1 MGFVQ
6 PPVYHPGGNGSAG
19 RITTLGPYFVN
30 AEGQIVI
37 RKSVTAF
44 TAPKRYM
51 QARDAEVNLYFDWAS
66 WEGFNEVRAFTQ
78 VDWDGVIKGV
88 EQGWNYDESAC
99 EQALIQAA
107 ARGLRLEMV
116 AHTYAYGTPQTM
128 ADHLRRVDELC
139 LRHDNAALEVYN
151 EPQQNGGLDLLNAIL
166 AIYTPR
172 TPGWSSGW
180 YTPTPYPAGQAVTYH
195 SPRDDEW
202 PRKFKDAFEFS
213 TGQGPTQPFAPG
225 FAGPVMLDEPP
236 QVEQTLSADDW
247 CAYGAGAALFACGAT
262 MHSNPTLQ
270 RCEAPTDP
278 RVIACIEA
286 FIAGFAEVPVQR
298 YSGYNHE
305 PDNGALRRYARWGAD
320 GRKYVISVRP
330 FAFGV
335 E

>member
-1 MGFVQ
+1 MTDYPSVRPYVPGA
-6 PPVYHPGGNGSAG
+6 PPVG
-19 RITTLGPYFVN
+19 RIRPLGPYFVD
-30 AEGQIVI
+30 ADAQIVI

-44 TAPKRYM
+44 CAPKRFATGRGDE
-51 QARDAEVNLYFDWAS
+51 ARRYFDWAAS
-66 WEGFNEVRAFTQ
+66 VGFNEVRVFSQ
-78 VDWDGVIKGV
+78 VDWTGTPGKGV
-88 EQGWNYDESAC
+88 ESGWAYNADAC
-99 EQALIQAA
+99 AQTVTEAA
-107 ARGLRLEMV
+107 QRGLSCEVV
-116 AHTYAYGTPQTM
+116 AHTWAMPM
-128 ADHLRRVDELC
+128 PAAAAHLDAVDGLCELHQSA
-139 LRHDNAALEVYN
+139 LLEVYN

-166 AIYTPR
+166 AIYTPQ
-172 TPGWSSGW
+172 TPGWASGW
-180 YTPTPYPAGQAVTYH
+180 YTPTPYPAGQSLTYH
-195 SPRDDEW
+195 SPRDAEW

-247 CAYGAGAALFACGAT
+247 CAYGAGAAFFACGAT

-270 RCEAPTDP
+270 QCIVPTDP
-278 RVIACIEA
+278 RVQTCIDA

-298 YSGYNHE
+298 YHGYNHE
-305 PDNGALRRYARWGAD
+305 PDNGALRRYARWGDD